1 MKRKEERKGCGQRHD
16 WGLSLGVV
24 MLVKLGFYPQL
35 LKPEEAG
42 KTRCFSPEKSPPPV
56 ELSSCTSLQFQC
68 PLVF

>member
-1 MKRKEERKGCGQRHD
+1 
-16 WGLSLGVV
+16 

-35 LKPEEAG
+35 LKPQEAG

-56 ELSSCTSLQFQC
+56 KPCSCTSLQFQC